1 MNIIFIG
8 GAMGVGK
15 STVSRI
21 LLQSLPDC
29 VWLDGDWCR
38 NDHPFK
44 VNDVTKSVILDN
56 ICHCLNNFLACGQ
69 YRNIIFSWV
78 MHEQGIIDGIMSRL
92 DLRGAR
98 VINLSLVCTAEVLA
112 ERIGR
117 DISRGERLPDVIPRA
132 LARLGC
138 YDLLD
143 TIKVDASGSPEEVA
157 DSIKM
162 LL

>member
-1 MNIIFIG
+1 M
-8 GAMGVGK
+8 
-15 STVSRI
+15 
-21 LLQSLPDC
+21 
-29 VWLDGDWCR
+29 
-38 NDHPFK
+38 
-44 VNDVTKSVILDN
+44 
-56 ICHCLNNFLACGQ
+56 
-69 YRNIIFSWV
+69 
-78 MHEQGIIDGIMSRL
+78 
-92 DLRGAR
+92 
-98 VINLSLVCTAEVLA
+98 INLSLVCTAEVLA